1 VTKLT
6 EGSWQAALNEKPR
19 MESGAS
25 RSRKDNPM
33 LTAILTPLAIVVAL
47 AYALR
52 AGRDGQAIIH
62 RPYNNRY
69 NDAPGARRDHLG

>member
-1 VTKLT
+1 
-6 EGSWQAALNEKPR
+6 
-19 MESGAS
+19 
-25 RSRKDNPM
+25 M

-52 AGRDGQAIIH
+52 AGRDGQTIIH

-69 NDAPGARRDHLG
+69 SDAAGARRDHLG

>member
-1 VTKLT
+1 
-6 EGSWQAALNEKPR
+6 
-19 MESGAS
+19 
-25 RSRKDNPM
+25 M